1 MSHPDSLLT
10 VEQVSHSY
18 HSEPVLRQV
27 DLRIAAG
34 EVVCLLGPSG
44 CGKTTLL
51 RCIAGLEPLRGGQ
64 ISMADQVV
72 STPRRTLPP
81 ERRGVGMVF
90 QDFALF
96 PHKNVCDN
104 VAFGL
109 RGFARGQR
117 DERVRETL
125 KRVQAENLYDAWPH
139 QLSGGQQ
146 QRVALARALAPQP
159 RLMLMDEPFS
169 GLDATLRRSLRHDA
183 RLLLKEV
190 GIATLLVTHDGEE
203 ALQMADRVVL
213 MNHGRIVLDGPP
225 EEVWRNPIDVFSA
238 AFFGDCSVIRAQ
250 VNDATVAVGPLR
262 VPTPAGLM
270 DGAAVDVVLRH
281 TGLRLRPA
289 GADDPPQTQVPV
301 IDERFLGGRRQT
313 VIAVEHQGQRLALTA
328 RHDNDQHYT
337 AGQAVVPS
345 LVPGGVFCFAADPDQ
360 PALNQATHERP

>member
-1 MSHPDSLLT
+1 MNTGHEYLLS
-10 VEQVSHSY
+10 VQQVSHAY
-18 HSEPVLRQV
+18 TVEPVLRAV
-27 DLRIAAG
+27 DLQIAAG
-34 EVVCLLGPSG
+34 EIVCLLGPSG

-51 RCIAGLEPLRGGQ
+51 RCIAGLEGLRGGA
-64 ISMADQVV
+64 IFIAGAEV
-72 STPRRTLPP
+72 STARRTVPP

-96 PHKNVCDN
+96 PHKNISDN

-109 RGFARGQR
+109 RGFRHEQR
-117 DERVRETL
+117 QQRVRETL
-125 KRVQAENLYDAWPH
+125 KRVQAEELAQAWPH

-146 QRVALARALAPQP
+146 QRIALARALAPQP

-213 MNHGRIVLDGPP
+213 MNQGRIVLDGPP
-225 EEVWRNPIDVFSA
+225 ETVWRNPVDAFSA
-238 AFFGDCSVIRAQ
+238 SFFGDCTTIRA
-250 VNDATVAVGPLR
+250 TVRDGAVRVGPLSI
-262 VPTPAGLM
+262 PGPEGAE
-270 DGAAVDVVLRH
+270 DGAPMDVVLRH

-289 GADDPPQTQVPV
+289 SPQDSDESRVPV

-313 VIAVEHQGQRLALTA
+313 DIAIEHHGQRLALTA

-337 AGQAVVPS
+337 VGQSVVPS
-345 LVPGGVFCFAADPDQ
+345 LVPGGVFCFPGDESAA
-360 PALNQATHERP
+360 